1 MSLRTS
7 VLPTCAGG
15 APCPT
20 AQGSEPE
27 TAPCAARLGGGV
39 GILIYRSDRAVC
51 VSSAMFLPALLHP
64 RVPFLTV
71 ENLVS
76 AGSLACCTHSV
87 DILPLPLKCLQNT
100 SFTKAARRE
109 RCLVPLVCTAGS
121 LSETLRLNSKSWNPE
136 LLYISRGQFIISNT
150 YLQFNYTTI
159 QVIPLL
165 KPKRRE
171 KSTPLQLFIF
181 LFYFL
186 LYIMA

>member
-1 MSLRTS
+1 MNLRLRPARPGS
-7 VLPTCAGG
+7 GEVLG
-15 APCPT
+15 
-20 AQGSEPE
+20 
-27 TAPCAARLGGGV
+27 
-39 GILIYRSDRAVC
+39 
-51 VSSAMFLPALLHP
+51 F
-64 RVPFLTV
+64 
-71 ENLVS
+71 
-76 AGSLACCTHSV
+76 
-87 DILPLPLKCLQNT
+87 
-100 SFTKAARRE
+100 SFTGQIEQCASYLRCFFRRCFIQEYPFDCREPCFCRKPSALHAFCRHLAFALEMLAKYFIHKSCKE
-109 RCLVPLVCTAGS
+109 RTCLVPLVCTAGS
-121 LSETLRLNSKSWNPE
+121 LSETLRLSSKSWNPE